1 MSGEAKKYKGKGKG
15 KGKKSSL
22 SEEEGVSN
30 GISNGHGERPWQTL
44 SFQDTSGV
52 GVANSDII
60 YCWSFLRMLKIVF
73 AQ

>member
-1 MSGEAKKYKGKGKG
+1 MSGEAKKYKEKGKG

-44 SFQDTSGV
+44 SFQDTCGV
-52 GVANSDII
+52 DVINSDLI
-60 YCWSFLRMLKIVF
+60 YCWSFL
-73 AQ
+73 